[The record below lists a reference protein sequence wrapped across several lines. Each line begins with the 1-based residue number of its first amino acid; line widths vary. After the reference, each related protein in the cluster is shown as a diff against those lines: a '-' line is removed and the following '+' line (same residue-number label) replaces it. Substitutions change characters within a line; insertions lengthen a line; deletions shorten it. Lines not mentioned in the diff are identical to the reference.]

1 MTGLAGERGTMRT
14 CLWRLGL
21 VIACVAG
28 LAPRSAAAPTGR
40 ADGHW
45 VGAWVSAQQLVEPAN
60 MPPAPGLSGN
70 TLRQIVQPT
79 ADGPRVRLTFSNV
92 YGDGPVTIAGAH
104 LARSKGGASIDASTD
119 RVLSFGGQP
128 GVTIPLGSS
137 IISDPIEYEVQAF
150 ENLAVSVWCGA
161 VPRALTG
168 HPGSRTTSFLRTGDG
183 LADAEFAGAGRTD
196 HWYLLAAVDVWS
208 GPEQG
213 AVVVVGDSITDG
225 RGSTT
230 NANDRWPNQLARRL
244 RADPR
249 TAGVSVLNQGIGGN
263 RVLGRG
269 LGPSALERFDRDVLA
284 PAGVRCLVIFEGV
297 NDLGAATGARAK
309 GLAPITPGDIILAYQ
324 QMIVRARSHGLRVI
338 GATIMPFSGFQ
349 PYEDARSEADR
360 QAVNAWIRSSGEFDA
375 VIDFDAI
382 TRDPANPAKLL
393 AAVDGGDHLH
403 PSAAGYKLMAEAID
417 LAVFSERR

>member
-1 MTGLAGERGTMRT
+1 MRKSLSWTLGLLIT
-14 CLWRLGL
+14 CLTGWTTRS
-21 VIACVAG
+21 IAA
-28 LAPRSAAAPTGR
+28 SASD

-45 VGAWVSAQQLVEPAN
+45 VGAWVSAQQLVEPGN

-70 TLRQIVQPT
+70 TLRQIVQPA
-79 ADGPRVRLTFSNV
+79 ADGRRVRLTFSNV
-92 YGDGPVTIAGAH
+92 YGEGPVTIAGAH
-104 LARSKGGASIDASTD
+104 LAQSKGGATIDASTD
-119 RVLSFGGQP
+119 RALTFDGQP
-128 GVTIPLGSS
+128 GVTIPPGSS
-137 IISDPIEYEVQAF
+137 IISDPLDYEVKAF
-150 ENLAVSVWCGA
+150 ANLAVSVWCGS
-161 VPRALTG
+161 VPPALTG
-168 HPGSRTTSFLRTGDG
+168 HPGSRTTSFLRTGDV
-183 LADAEFAGAGRTD
+183 LADAEFAGATRTD

-208 GPEQG
+208 GLEQV
-213 AVVVVGDSITDG
+213 AIVVVGDSITDG

-284 PAGVRCLVIFEGV
+284 PAGVRCLVLFEGV
-297 NDLGAATGARAK
+297 NDLGAASGARAK
-309 GLAPITPGDIILAYQ
+309 GLPPITPRDIILAYQ
-324 QMIVRARSHGLRVI
+324 QMIVRARTHGLRVI

-349 PYEDARSEADR
+349 LYEDAQSEADR
-360 QAVNAWIRSSGEFDA
+360 QAVNAWIRGSGEFDA

-382 TRDPANPAKLL
+382 TRDPANPARLS

-403 PSAAGYKLMAEAID
+403 PSAAGYKVMAAAID
-417 LAVFSERR
+417 VRVFDGLR